1 MAQKMTLEQILSK
14 ATGTGKVTLQIEQ
27 EIWNEGE
34 KLSKPHDI
42 VVYPKY
48 LQNEVTNLIALGY
61 TVEFVSQEILP
72 MTEKIRK
79 DKDEAKEEIAKYFP
93 KEEGITE
100 KRKR

>member
-1 MAQKMTLEQILSK
+1 MAQKMTPEQILAKVS
-14 ATGTGKVTLQIEQ
+14 GTGKVTLQIEQ

-72 MTEKIRK
+72 KEA
-79 DKDEAKEEIAKYFP
+79 AKETP
-93 KEEGITE
+93 KETPVIETE